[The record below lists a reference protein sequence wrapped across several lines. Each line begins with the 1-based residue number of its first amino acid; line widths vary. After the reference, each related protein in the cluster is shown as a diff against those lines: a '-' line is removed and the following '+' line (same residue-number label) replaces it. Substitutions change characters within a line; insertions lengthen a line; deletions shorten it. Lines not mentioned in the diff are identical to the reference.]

1 MGSILS
7 FQYSGSPCCLGPVFP
22 HSMSWILY
30 CLSFHDYLKFLVAV
44 TDYQQEEHR
53 ARHIHFSPHPQGNF
67 TSSLHLQQK
76 KKLLPLY
83 IIKNSCHSKLVTVF
97 YLKATSV
104 STSAARQRE
113 FKGDAQDPKVN
124 HWHSYEQ
131 RQLCY
136 LLQGHP
142 SPFVSVL
149 SVPMLIPNCKQ
160 KCVRLTCVV
169 VTLLTVGPAWEYED
183 LFKKY

>member
-1 MGSILS
+1 
-7 FQYSGSPCCLGPVFP
+7 
-22 HSMSWILY
+22 MSWILY
-30 CLSFHDYLKFLVAV
+30 CLSFCDYLKFLVAV

-53 ARHIHFSPHPQGNF
+53 AWHIHSSPAPPPSPKEISAHFYTYNR
-67 TSSLHLQQK
+67 K

-83 IIKNSCHSKLVTVF
+83 IIKNGCHSKLITVF
-97 YLKATSV
+97 CLKVTSV
-104 STSAARQRE
+104 STSAVRQRE
-113 FKGDAQDPKVN
+113 FKGDAQDTKVN

-131 RQLCY
+131 RQLCN

-142 SPFVSVL
+142 SPFLSVL
-149 SVPMLIPNCKQ
+149 SVPVLIPNYKH

-183 LFKKY
+183 LFKKC